1 MPRNILFL
9 WLPGSLSW
17 FLGDINKIVLSAIV
31 SEVQSHLFSS
41 IIKIPHSLPMSY
53 VGYEQLDKILGDV
66 IILQFYWSCAHFYL
80 FLMANDTVF
89 LYIIL
94 TLLLSFPL
102 KYFT

>member
-1 MPRNILFL
+1 M
-9 WLPGSLSW
+9 
-17 FLGDINKIVLSAIV
+17 LSAIV
-31 SEVQSHLFSS
+31 LEVQSHLFSS
-41 IIKIPHSLPMSY
+41 IVKIPHSLPMSY
-53 VGYEQLDKILGDV
+53 VGCEQIDKILGDV

-94 TLLLSFPL
+94 ILLLSFPL